1 MQILPRVIALL
12 LSDQIDVSKVA
23 ARTIGAL
30 VEDLSLIWTY
40 STNFTLTFEGVLTR
54 RSDHARHCVAIP
66 GYYGSGM
73 LARSYL
79 R

>member
-40 STNFTLTFEGVLTR
+40 SRTILHLHHCSPFAATTQDIVLQFPGTMAAVC
-54 RSDHARHCVAIP
+54 RSAFPLC
-66 GYYGSGM
+66 
-73 LARSYL
+73 
-79 R
+79 